1 MNDFLFQQP
10 EWLLLLIPVALL
22 GIVAFKA
29 YRKTETIRAKLGGK
43 RAPLRPAGWLG
54 LLAAILMVLAIARP
68 VSDPEPSPVY
78 REGRDVIFV
87 LDVSRSMLAQDMQPS
102 RLELAKLAINDCI
115 ECLPSGRVGLVL
127 FAGSASIRCPLT
139 EDRAFLRTALADAGL
154 HSVSA
159 GSTFLQSAVE
169 KTTDRLLSEKRRGF
183 QDIVLL
189 TDGGDHSESL
199 EQSAALL
206 AGSGARVIII
216 GFGNSQLGARV
227 PLEQAGEIS
236 YLMDEGK
243 EVWVKQEQEPLQELA
258 TRSGGIY
265 LNASNG
271 IFHLGSEYQAV
282 SAHLAQA
289 ASEGKLEMK
298 YHERFIWFLGAA
310 LGLILLGGTTRFW
323 GRHIAGVLVAL
334 LLCHG
339 TQAQTE
345 VERMSESITAAKTA
359 WAENDFSTA
368 ANHYLEATEFA
379 TSSAQRTQIALATAQ
394 AWGRAAEQIMAND
407 PYAAAQLIEQA
418 ELILLEQRRA
428 DPSLQLAIN
437 ELCCVY
443 DTQERVSVLIV
454 AKEKADA
461 EMQAEI
467 SKLFEILQALVDRQR
482 ELVTQCSEI
491 RPKRRVPHATPERI
505 AELCAF
511 GATTQPPI
519 PFALAPI
526 IEQLEQL
533 NKLFVEQFGETAT
546 EQSPFQRAGLLLA
559 DAEAI
564 LHNAAMDY
572 KGGLAMEGLEMSET
586 GLRRMEEALGLFADQ
601 SQSSEDGDEDESET
615 DDEYEESDEYGDGE
629 MSMEQMQGSAGRMDF
644 ENRQLPE
651 PQFSAEEILQEES
664 EKTEARKQ
672 AGSEGDDSVEKDW

>member
-1 MNDFLFQQP
+1 
-10 EWLLLLIPVALL
+10 
-22 GIVAFKA
+22 
-29 YRKTETIRAKLGGK
+29 
-43 RAPLRPAGWLG
+43 
-54 LLAAILMVLAIARP
+54 VLAIARP

-115 ECLPSGRVGLVL
+115 ECLPGGRVGLVL

-183 QDIVLL
+183 QDILLL

-199 EQSAALL
+199 DQSAEML
-206 AGSGARVIII
+206 AASGARVMII

-227 PLEQAGEIS
+227 PLEIDGEIS
-236 YLMDEGK
+236 FLTEDGQ
-243 EVWVKQEQEPLQELA
+243 EVWVKQEQAQLQELA
-258 TRSGGIY
+258 ARSGGIY
-265 LNASNG
+265 LNASDG

-298 YHERFIWFLGAA
+298 YHERFLWFLGAA
-310 LGLILLGGTTRFW
+310 LGFLLLGGTTRFW
-323 GRHIAGVLVAL
+323 GRRTAGVLLAL
-334 LLCHG
+334 LLCRG
-339 TQAQTE
+339 VQAQTDPE
-345 VERMSESITAAKTA
+345 QLSESIQSAKTA
-359 WAENDFSTA
+359 WAEKDFSTA
-368 ANHYLEATEFA
+368 ANHYIEAAGFA
-379 TSSAQRTQIALATAQ
+379 TSDKQRTQLALATAQ
-394 AWGRAAEQIMAND
+394 AWGRAAEQIMEND
-407 PYAAAQLIEQA
+407 PYSAAALIEQA
-418 ELILLEQRRA
+418 ELILLKQRRD
-428 DPSLQLAIN
+428 DPSLQLAIQ

-443 DTQERVSVLIV
+443 DTQERVTVLIM

-467 SKLFEILQALVDRQR
+467 NQLLETLQALVDRQR
-482 ELVTQCSEI
+482 ELVKQCAEA
-491 RPKRRVPHATPERI
+491 RPRRRVPRPTPEQI
-505 AELCAF
+505 AELCTF

-519 PFALAPI
+519 PFELAPL

-533 NKLFVEQFGETAT
+533 NKVFVEQFGEAAT

-564 LHNAAMDY
+564 LHTAAMDY
-572 KGGLAMEGLEMSET
+572 KGGLMMSGLEMSET

-601 SQSSEDGDEDESET
+601 SQNSEEGDDEESEMDED
-615 DDEYEESDEYGDGE
+615 YEESDEYGDGE
-629 MSMEQMQGSAGRMDF
+629 MSMEPMEGSAGRMDF

-651 PQFSAEEILQEES
+651 PQFSAEEILQEEA

-672 AGSEGDDSVEKDW
+672 AGSGGDSNVEKDW